1 MEREDY
7 IRHFGLTLDEY
18 TKRFGFDKMFKA
30 MEDRIMHMEKRI
42 KHMEKMGNIK
52 DEIIETKEGLIQLL
66 EERIETKEG
75 IIQLLQKRLDYLQ
88 TLPIVREEQNKG
100 GANREC
106 TILYLN
112 RSKKRHHDR
121 LQRT

>member
-52 DEIIETKEGLIQLL
+52 DEIIETKAEI
-66 EERIETKEG
+66 IETKEG

-100 GANREC
+100 DADREC

-121 LQRT
+121 L